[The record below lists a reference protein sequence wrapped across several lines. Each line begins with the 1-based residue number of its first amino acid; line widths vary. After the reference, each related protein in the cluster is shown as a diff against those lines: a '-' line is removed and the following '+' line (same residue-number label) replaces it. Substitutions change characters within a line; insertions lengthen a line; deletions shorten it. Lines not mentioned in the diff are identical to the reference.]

1 MHHWLDDHRIRIGT
15 SGWAGNGWR
24 KLFYPPALP
33 EEEWLAYYAQRFD
46 TVELTATCYRLP
58 EEEMFLRWR
67 DAVPDGFLFSV
78 KAPHRI
84 CRRKRLR
91 NCFTDMMHFFLR
103 VELLDDRLGPI
114 VWQLPPTLK
123 RDEEAL
129 ADFLPRLP
137 RDMVHVIE
145 FRHASWHSAR
155 VRDMLEEHDVSMAF
169 HDYDGRRTP
178 WWVTGP
184 VVFFRLNGM
193 QAQKRCYGLAGL
205 EPFVEDMERAMDEDG
220 RPVFVSFGDD
230 AEGCAVRD
238 ASILQHLAGLP
249 PAMPE
254 VVAQVEQEH
263 TAIPLAIAGE
273 DNIA

>member
-1 MHHWLDDHRIRIGT
+1 MTNRLDEQRLRIGT

-24 KLFYPPALP
+24 KLFYPSDLP
-33 EEEWLAYYAQRFD
+33 EEEWLGHYAQRFA

-58 EEEMFLRWR
+58 EEDMVLRWR
-67 DAVPDGFLFSV
+67 EMVPDGFLFAV
-78 KAPHRI
+78 RAPHRI

-91 NCFTDMMHFFLR
+91 QCFTDMMHFFLR
-103 VELLDDRLGPI
+103 IELLDDRLGPV
-114 VWQLPPTLK
+114 VWQLPPSFK

-137 RDMVHVIE
+137 KDMAHVIE

-155 VRDMLEEHDVSMAF
+155 VRDLLEEHDVGMAF
-169 HDYDGRRTP
+169 HDHGGRRTP

-184 VVFFRLNGM
+184 VVFFRLNGF

-205 EPFVEDMERAMDEDG
+205 EPFLKDMERAMEQEG

-238 ASILQHLAGLP
+238 ASILQHLAGQP

-254 VVAQVEQEH
+254 VIAQVERD
-263 TAIPLAIAGE
+263 TTPIALAIAGQ
-273 DNIA
+273 D